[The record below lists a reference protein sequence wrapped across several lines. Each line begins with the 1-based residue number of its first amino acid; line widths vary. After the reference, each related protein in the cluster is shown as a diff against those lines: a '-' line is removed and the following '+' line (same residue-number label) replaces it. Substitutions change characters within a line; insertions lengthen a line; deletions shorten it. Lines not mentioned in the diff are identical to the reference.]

1 MANLLNWKKIL
12 LATLV
17 LLLLIYVVG
26 LMQTPDKVV
35 EDVVVFE
42 ENDRVVLQV
51 KFNMPVRYENHFPE
65 SRSRFL
71 QIKLRT
77 ITIGEV
83 ERNEYINS
91 DAILPGFLEK
101 VPLAELAFEGRVPDG
116 PFLSLR
122 FREPVSYQVQEDV
135 GLRSIFINLPLRQ

>member
-1 MANLLNWKKIL
+1 MTNWLNWKSIL
-12 LATLV
+12 IGTLV
-17 LLLLIYVVG
+17 LLLLIYLVG
-26 LMQTPDKVV
+26 LMQTPDKVI

-42 ENDRVVLQV
+42 ENNRAVLQV

-77 ITIGEV
+77 ITLGEV
-83 ERNEYINS
+83 NRNEYINS

-101 VPLAELAFEGRVPDG
+101 IPLADLAFEGKVPDG
-116 PFLSLR
+116 PYLSLR

-135 GLRSIFINLPLRQ
+135 GLRSIFINLPIRQ